1 MKGRR
6 GRSAVLALGLFIAG
20 LCTGC
25 ISQRGLLA
33 ALADDL
39 ALTAAAGT
47 QGLLTG
53 LFVRD

>member
-1 MKGRR
+1 M
-6 GRSAVLALGLFIAG
+6 ALGILLAG
-20 LCTGC
+20 LCSGC
-25 ISQRGLLA
+25 VTQRGLLA

-53 LFVRD
+53 LFTRD